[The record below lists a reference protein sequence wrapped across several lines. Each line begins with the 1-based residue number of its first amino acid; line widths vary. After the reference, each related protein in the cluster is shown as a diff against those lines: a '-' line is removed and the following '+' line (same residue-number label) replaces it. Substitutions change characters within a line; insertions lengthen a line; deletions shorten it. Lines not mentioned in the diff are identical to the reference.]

1 MLKDHAFTDTATRD
15 GYSTADE
22 RQYLD
27 GLGTYRRERQYLD
40 ALGTYGVPPARLRT
54 RPGWLRAYID
64 AAALRK
70 EWGSI
75 DREEVLDYARGLLEK
90 RLRRLGA
97 PIQEGR

>member
-1 MLKDHAFTDTATRD
+1 MLKNHAFTDTAPRD

-27 GLGTYRRERQYLD
+27 GLGTWR
-40 ALGTYGVPPARLRT
+40 VHPARSRT
-54 RPGWLRAYID
+54 RSAWLRAYID

-90 RLRRLGA
+90 RLRRNALS
-97 PIQEGR
+97 IQGGR